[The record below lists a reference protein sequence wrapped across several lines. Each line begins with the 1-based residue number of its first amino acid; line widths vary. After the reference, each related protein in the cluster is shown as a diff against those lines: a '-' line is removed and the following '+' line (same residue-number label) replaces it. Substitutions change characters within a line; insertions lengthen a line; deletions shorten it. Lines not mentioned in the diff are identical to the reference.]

1 MEGRVSCD
9 LLHYE
14 VQLFFEVTLF
24 WKYRWWLLV
33 PVGLAYLAGMFL
45 DVMEADAAQYAT
57 MSLEMLQTGNYLEI
71 YHRGNDYIDK
81 PPLLFWLSSLSF
93 RWFGVSNFAYK
104 LPSVLF
110 TILGLW
116 ATYRLTRLLYTASA
130 AFFAMLM
137 LASCQ
142 AWFMI
147 NHDVRT
153 DTILAA
159 STVFAI
165 WQLLLYTRTNRWVH
179 VVWGALGVAGA
190 MLTKGPIGLM
200 VPALALGTDFLA
212 KRQWRFIFRWQ
223 WVAMLAIVGIC
234 LLPML
239 WGLYTQFDLSEHGK
253 KTYNGI
259 ITSGLRFYFWTQS
272 FGRLTGES
280 TWKNDTDP
288 FYFVHTFAWAFL
300 PWSFLFF
307 AALVRKLRHAIRYR
321 FRFPSR
327 QEALTLGGILI
338 PAFAFSLSKYKLPHY
353 IFVFFPLAAMLTGHF
368 ISVLLR
374 SKAVHR
380 VRVWSITQWIISLL
394 LLALVA
400 LLCSISFPNGS
411 VFWLLLIAATILAA
425 AFFFFNANYSL
436 SLIVIPVVSM
446 AIVNLVLNLNIY
458 PQLLQYQAGT
468 SASHVVM
475 ADPQHRP
482 FVSYPFEYYGMD
494 FYYRQAVP
502 RVDTVQTILDHYA
515 GQQVWVFT
523 NEKGRNELNESGCQF
538 IEDRHLEHYHI
549 SKLTIKFLNP
559 RRRASTLMHKYLL
572 LVAVPSSI

>member
-1 MEGRVSCD
+1 
-9 LLHYE
+9 
-14 VQLFFEVTLF
+14 
-24 WKYRWWLLV
+24 
-33 PVGLAYLAGMFL
+33 MFL

-93 RWFGVSNFAYK
+93 RLLGVSNFAYK

-110 TILGLW
+110 TLLGLW
-116 ATYRLTRLLYTASA
+116 ATYRLTKVVYSSSA
-130 AFFAMLM
+130 AFFATLI

-159 STVFAI
+159 STIFAI
-165 WQLLLYTRTNRWVH
+165 WQLVLFTRTLKFMH
-179 VVWGALGVAGA
+179 VFWGALGVAGA

-200 VPALALGTDFLA
+200 VPALALGSDFLL
-212 KRQWRFIFRWQ
+212 KRQWNQIFRWQ
-223 WVAMLAIVGIC
+223 WLAMLAVVAIC

-239 WGLYTQFDLSEHGK
+239 WGLYTQYDLSEHGK

-288 FYFVHTFAWAFL
+288 FYFLHTFAWAFL

-307 AALVRKLRHAIRYR
+307 AAFIRKIREVISFR
-321 FRFPSR
+321 FRLPR
-327 QEALTLGGILI
+327 GREALTVGGILI
-338 PAFAFSLSKYKLPHY
+338 PAIAFSFSKYKLPHY
-353 IFVFFPLAAMLTGHF
+353 IFVFFPLCAMLTGHF
-368 ISVLLR
+368 VSVLLR
-374 SKAVHR
+374 SGLPKRIRA
-380 VRVWSITQWIISLL
+380 WSIVQAIVSFM
-394 LLALVA
+394 LLAIAAVLCLV
-400 LLCSISFPNGS
+400 SFPKGGLGW
-411 VFWLLLIAATILAA
+411 VVLISGGACALAL
-425 AFFFFNANYSL
+425 FFFRFGHAL
-436 SLIVIPVVSM
+436 SLIVVSASAI
-446 AIVNLVLNLNIY
+446 AIVNIILNLNIY

-468 SASHVVM
+468 TASHIVM
-475 ADPQHRP
+475 ADPAHRP
-482 FVSYPFEYYGMD
+482 FVGYPFEYYGMD

-502 RVDTVQTILDHYA
+502 SVDTVQAIL
-515 GQQVWVFT
+515 GQYKGREVWVFT
-523 NEKGRNELNESGCQF
+523 DEKGRRELLNAGCGLMA
-538 IEDRHLEHYHI
+538 DRHLEHYHI
-549 SKLTIKFLNP
+549 SKLSIKFLNP

-572 LVAVPSSI
+572 LVSVPD

>member
-1 MEGRVSCD
+1 
-9 LLHYE
+9 LHRE
-14 VQLFFEVTLF
+14 VQLLCEVIPF
-24 WKYRWWLLV
+24 WKYRWWLFV

-71 YHRGNDYIDK
+71 YHRGKDYIDK

-93 RWFGVSNFAYK
+93 QLFGVSNFAYK

-110 TILGLW
+110 TLLGLW
-116 ATYRLTRLLYTASA
+116 ATYHITRLLHNTVA
-130 AFFAMLM
+130 AYFSVLI

-165 WQLLLYTRTNRWVH
+165 WQLLLFTRTNRFRH
-179 VVWGALGVAGA
+179 LAWGALGVAGA

-200 VPALALGTDFLA
+200 VPALALGTDFLW
-212 KRQWRFIFRWQ
+212 KHQWRTIFRWQ
-223 WVAMLAIVGIC
+223 WLAMLSIVAIC

-239 WGLYTQFDLSEHGK
+239 WGLYTQFDLSEQGK
-253 KTYNGI
+253 KTYNGV

-300 PWSFLFF
+300 PWTFLFF
-307 AALVRKLRHAIRYR
+307 AALFRKLRQAFRYR
-321 FRFPSR
+321 LRFPTR

-353 IFVFFPLAAMLTGHF
+353 IFVFFPLAAMLTGQYVA
-368 ISVLLR
+368 VLLR
-374 SKAVHR
+374 SKKLPRLRA
-380 VRVWSITQWIISLL
+380 WSITQWIISGLL
-394 LLALVA
+394 LVVAAVLCLV
-400 LLCSISFPNGS
+400 SFPNGS
-411 VFWLLLIAATILAA
+411 FGWPVLIAGTLAA
-425 AFFFFNANYSL
+425 SAFLFVRFPVSL
-436 SLIVIPVVSM
+436 SLMAIPVMSI
-446 AIVNLVLNLNIY
+446 AIVNLVLNLNVY
-458 PQLLQYQAGT
+458 PQLLTYQAGT
-468 SASHVVM
+468 SASHIVM
-475 ADPQHRP
+475 ADSQHRP

-494 FYYRQAVP
+494 FYYRKAVP
-502 RVDTVQTILDHYA
+502 SVDTVQMILDRYR
-515 GQQVWVFT
+515 GREVWVFT
-523 NEKGRNELNESGCQF
+523 NEKGRSELQQAGCRF

-559 RRRASTLMHKYLL
+559 RRRATTLMHKYLL
-572 LVAVPSSI
+572 LIEVP